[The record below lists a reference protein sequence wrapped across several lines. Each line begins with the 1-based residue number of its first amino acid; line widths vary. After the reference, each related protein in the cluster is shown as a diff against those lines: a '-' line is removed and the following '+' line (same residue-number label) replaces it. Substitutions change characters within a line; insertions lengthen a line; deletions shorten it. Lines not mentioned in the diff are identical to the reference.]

1 MENTMTNTELK
12 GLIKDL
18 WSLPEY
24 QRKQLAIMLMGTT
37 LNEEPFNDCKR
48 ILKSI

>member
-1 MENTMTNTELK
+1 MMNTMSKQELQD
-12 GLIKDL
+12 LVKDL

-37 LNEEPFNDCKR
+37 LNEEPFNDCKL